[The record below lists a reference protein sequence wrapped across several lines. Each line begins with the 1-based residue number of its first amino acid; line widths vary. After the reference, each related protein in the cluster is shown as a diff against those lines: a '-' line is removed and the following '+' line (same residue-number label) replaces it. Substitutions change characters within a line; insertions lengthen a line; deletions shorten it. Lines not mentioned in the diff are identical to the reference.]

1 MMVPL
6 LRALVLVACLLPHAF
21 SASLSSGEDVAAFV
35 KSKIEETQV
44 RYHAALYGLFS

>member
-1 MMVPL
+1 MMAL
-6 LRALVLVACLLPHAF
+6 MLRALVLAACLLPLAL

-44 RYHAALYGLFS
+44 R